1 MCMRVHACVRV
12 RAEARGQCLVSSLI
26 APHLV
31 FEAELTEAEA
41 HRFS

>member
-1 MCMRVHACVRV
+1 MCEGACVYV
-12 RAEARGQCLVSSLI
+12 SVYAEARGRCLVSSWI
-26 APHLV
+26 ADHLV